1 MAKDKQVVVKMMLP
15 HVTDNDHLSWLDND
29 QPAAVSGFST
39 YFSILIPNLF
49 PLGYVI
55 TYTFVK
61 KFNSC
66 AICHDGFPDNHV

>member
-49 PLGYVI
+49 PSV
-55 TYTFVK
+55 T
-61 KFNSC
+61 
-66 AICHDGFPDNHV
+66 